1 MSPDF
6 VKTPMCAFQTE
17 YALSLSP
24 GAANKK
30 LLPVMYRNCDVPA
43 GLKHIAGLYYTRDEL
58 KVSSLSQY
66 RHAGSESNM
75 RIHFCVPAS
84 IAEHPGFSLAV

>member
-6 VKTPMCAFQTE
+6 VRTPMCEFQTE

-24 GAANKK
+24 GSANKK
-30 LLPVMYRNCDVPA
+30 LLPLMYRTCDIPA

-58 KVSSLSQY
+58 KVRYNFRKLLI
-66 RHAGSESNM
+66 HIKKIIPGANM
-75 RIHFCVPAS
+75 LRSFCF
-84 IAEHPGFSLAV
+84 E

>member
-6 VKTPMCAFQTE
+6 VRTPMCEFQTE

-24 GAANKK
+24 GSANKK
-30 LLPVMYRNCDVPA
+30 LLPLMYRTCNIPS

-58 KVSSLSQY
+58 KVQILYYDQ
-66 RHAGSESNM
+66 
-75 RIHFCVPAS
+75 I
-84 IAEHPGFSLAV
+84 